1 MISYSREVF
10 YYETD
15 KMGIV
20 HHSNY
25 VRYLEEARIHA
36 MDFLGYNFKSIEDTG
51 LVSPVVSVSV
61 RYIHPLRF
69 GDTFEVR
76 VFAGRISAAQF
87 GMEYE
92 IWCDDLL
99 CAKGESSHCFT
110 GEGGRPVNIRKRL
123 GGFVDALREHKK

>member
-1 MISYSREVF
+1 MIEYSRDVF

-25 VRYLEEARIHA
+25 VRYMEEARIRA
-36 MDFLGYNFKSIEDTG
+36 LDCIGYNFKEIEDTG

-61 RYIHPLRF
+61 RYIHPLKF
-69 GDTFEVR
+69 GDTFTVR
-76 VFAGRISAAQF
+76 VYAGKISAAQF

-92 IWCDDLL
+92 IWCDDVL

-110 GEGGRPVNIRKRL
+110 GENGRPVNIRKIM
-123 GGFVDALREHKK
+123 GGFVDALKEHKK